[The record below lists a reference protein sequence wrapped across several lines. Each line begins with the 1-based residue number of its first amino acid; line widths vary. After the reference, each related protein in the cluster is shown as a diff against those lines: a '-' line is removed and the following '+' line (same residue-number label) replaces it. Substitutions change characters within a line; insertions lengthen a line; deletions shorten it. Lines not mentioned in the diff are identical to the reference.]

1 MTPKPPDLYEAE
13 EIAAERLIEQ
23 GEAGFEDRCDLL
35 DAVGDG
41 ELADQLVTAWL
52 DEPGPPSCP
61 EPGHRATAT
70 KDSLI

>member
-1 MTPKPPDLYEAE
+1 MTPKPPDLYKAE

-52 DEPGPPSCP
+52 D
-61 EPGHRATAT
+61 
-70 KDSLI
+70 